1 MLNPYLSDTM
11 KKKHGGQRKHW
22 AEKARVWVW
31 YREIKR
37 RCNWSDYVLDYE
49 FAWTDEGIPS
59 RSIDHRPRM
68 FEWIR
73 KVARKPAGQDPRWR
87 DMNSLVT
94 VVDQHPLFYGTRALY
109 QAEFWDVLQEQTS
122 TPSLVQKRVDQ
133 LLQAYGLVRI
143 NPHNVAEI
151 SKLIEKYG
159 REQFFDRS
167 LMLSLKRMDSLSAM
181 ALVWLLYLQTEPAH
195 NWRFREILESI
206 ADKQLDHFFNHYFSL
221 DFHLTYYTDAIHT
234 LQHIRL
240 DMSERPLYG
249 YGYIETIGTWPI
261 LPNELINS
269 ISAEQ
274 LFSLDLL

>member
-1 MLNPYLSDTM
+1 M

-94 VVDQHPLFYGTRALY
+94 AVDQHPLFYGTRALY
-109 QAEFWDVLQEQTS
+109 QAEFWDIIQEQTS

-133 LLQAYGLVRI
+133 LLQAYGLVRV

-151 SKLIEKYG
+151 TKLIEKYG
-159 REQFFDRS
+159 REQFFDRC
-167 LMLSLKRMDSLSAM
+167 LMLSLRRMDSLPAM

-206 ADKQLDHFFNHYFSL
+206 ADKQLDHFFYHYFSL
-221 DFHLTYYTDAIHT
+221 DLHLTYYTDAIHT
-234 LQHIRL
+234 LQHLRL
-240 DMSERPLYG
+240 DMSERPPYG
-249 YGYIETIGTWPI
+249 FGYIETIGTWPI
-261 LPNELINS
+261 LPDELINS

-274 LFSLDLL
+274 LFSLDNL